1 MQDRLQMDSAVPSP
15 LLLYPLADARFYS
28 RLALLQI
35 CHCFLIC
42 LELYSYTAPDCATTL
57 MDFALLQLYIIIS
70 SLAKFIEV
78 LYMEISQE
86 TGTLFDS
93 TTIN

>member
-1 MQDRLQMDSAVPSP
+1 MDPAVSSP

-28 RLALLQI
+28 RLALLEI
-35 CHCFLIC
+35 CHCFIIC
-42 LELYSYTAPDCATTL
+42 LELNSYTATDCATIL

-86 TGTLFDS
+86 TGTSFDS
-93 TTIN
+93 TTM

>member
-1 MQDRLQMDSAVPSP
+1 
-15 LLLYPLADARFYS
+15 
-28 RLALLQI
+28 
-35 CHCFLIC
+35 
-42 LELYSYTAPDCATTL
+42 

-86 TGTLFDS
+86 TGTSFDS
-93 TTIN
+93 TTM